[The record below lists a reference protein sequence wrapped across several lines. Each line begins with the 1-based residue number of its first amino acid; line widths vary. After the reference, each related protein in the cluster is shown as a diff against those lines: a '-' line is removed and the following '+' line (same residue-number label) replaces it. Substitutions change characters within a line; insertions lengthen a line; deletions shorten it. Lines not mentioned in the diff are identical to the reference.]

1 MFKNHLEKY
10 RIMLRSFFP
19 DKEIYERGD
28 SIFILLRQTLAIEI
42 TIKRRKEEC
51 KIYDRAFS
59 SINWEQAN
67 QRQQFQSVFKNL
79 LGKRFFLPTQEID
92 MELAKERIRKIKQ
105 VFPFKTAE
113 ETFIGWLK
121 LFNMRKNLCDEDG
134 ITVFFA

>member
-10 RIMLRSFFP
+10 RIMLRAFFP
-19 DKEIYERGD
+19 NKEIYERDD
-28 SIFILLRQTLAIEI
+28 SIFVLLQQTLAIEV
-42 TIKRRKEEC
+42 TIKRRAEKC

-67 QRQQFQSVFKNL
+67 QKQQFKSMIKNL

-92 MELAKERIRKIKQ
+92 AALARERITTIQ
-105 VFPFKTAE
+105 DSPFKTAE
-113 ETFIGWLK
+113 ESFIGWLK